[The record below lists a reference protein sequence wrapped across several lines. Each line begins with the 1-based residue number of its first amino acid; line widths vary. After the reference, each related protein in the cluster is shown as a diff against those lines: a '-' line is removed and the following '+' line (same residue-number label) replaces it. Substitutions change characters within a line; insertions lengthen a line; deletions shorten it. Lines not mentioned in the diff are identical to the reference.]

1 MTKYKVSS
9 DIELSDPPIKASKG
23 SIVSF
28 REVTLEVQGAVDSGL
43 LIPMGGTPGKRVESK
58 ERVEPLA
65 KEPQDIHKYLVS
77 AVTTMTKQL
86 QELTDKVDALAKRK
100 K

>member
-1 MTKYKVSS
+1 MTKYKASS
-9 DIELSDPPIKASKG
+9 DIELSDPPIKATKG

-28 REVTLEVQGAVDSGL
+28 REVTLEVQGAVNSGL
-43 LIPMGGTPGKRVESK
+43 LIPMGVTPSKRVESK

-65 KEPQDIHKYLVS
+65 KEPHDIKYLVS
-77 AVTTMTKQL
+77 AVTTITKQL
-86 QELTDKVDALAKRK
+86 QELTDKVDALSKRK